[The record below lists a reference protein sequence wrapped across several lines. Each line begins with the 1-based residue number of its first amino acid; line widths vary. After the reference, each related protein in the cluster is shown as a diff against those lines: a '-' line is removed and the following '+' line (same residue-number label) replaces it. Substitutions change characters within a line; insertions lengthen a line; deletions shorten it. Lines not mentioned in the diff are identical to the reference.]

1 MHIRKLSEI
10 KARIENCSNEEINAV
25 ISMIKTQRQIL
36 SMNAGSQFT
45 IGQKVKFSGMIGIIE
60 KIARTRAIVQVVN
73 GPRYRV
79 QMVSMVP
86 FVEVGDVA

>member
-25 ISMIKTQRQIL
+25 VSMIKTQRRIL

-60 KIARTRAIVQVVN
+60 KIARTRAIVQVTN

>member
-1 MHIRKLSEI
+1 MHIRRLSEI

-36 SMNAGSQFT
+36 AMNARSTFT
-45 IGQKVKFSGMIGIIE
+45 VGQKVTFSNMTGHIE

-73 GPRYRV
+73 GPKYRV
-79 QMVSMVP
+79 QMSTLM
-86 FVEVGDVA
+86 AA

>member
-25 ISMIKTQRQIL
+25 IGMIKTQRRIL

-60 KIARTRAIVQVVN
+60 KIARTRPIVQVTN

>member
-36 SMNAGSQFT
+36 AMNAGSTFT
-45 IGQKVKFSGMIGIIE
+45 VGQKVTFSNMTGHIE

-73 GPRYRV
+73 VPRYRV
-79 QMVSMVP
+79 QMSTMK
-86 FVEVGDVA
+86 AA

>member
-25 ISMIKTQRQIL
+25 VGMIKTQRRIL

-45 IGQKVKFSGMIGIIE
+45 IGQKVTFSNMTGHIE
-60 KIARTRAIVQVVN
+60 KIARTRAIVQVIN

-79 QMVSMVP
+79 TMSTLR
-86 FVEVGDVA
+86 AA

>member
-1 MHIRKLSEI
+1 MNNRRISEI

-25 ISMIKTQRQIL
+25 VSMIKTQRRIL

-45 IGQKVKFSGMIGIIE
+45 IGQKVTFSNMTGHIE
-60 KIARTRAIVQVVN
+60 KIARTRAIVQVIN

-79 QMVSMVP
+79 QM
-86 FVEVGDVA
+86 ATLAAA

>member
-36 SMNAGSQFT
+36 AMNAGSTFT
-45 IGQKVKFSGMIGIIE
+45 VGQKVTFSNMTGHIE
-60 KIARTRAIVQVVN
+60 KIARTRAIVQVIN

-79 QMVSMVP
+79 TMSTLR
-86 FVEVGDVA
+86 AA

>member
-1 MHIRKLSEI
+1 MNNRRISEI
-10 KARIENCSNEEINAV
+10 QARIENCTNEEINTV
-25 ISMIKTQRQIL
+25 VGMIKTQRQIL

-60 KIARTRAIVQVVN
+60 KIARTRAIVQVTN

>member
-25 ISMIKTQRQIL
+25 VSMIKTQRQIL
-36 SMNAGSQFT
+36 AMNAGSQFT
-45 IGQKVKFSGMIGIIE
+45 VGQKVTFSNMTGHIE

-79 QMVSMVP
+79 QMATMR
-86 FVEVGDVA
+86 AA

>member
-25 ISMIKTQRQIL
+25 IGMIKTQRQIL
-36 SMNAGSQFT
+36 AMNAGSTFT
-45 IGQKVKFSGMIGIIE
+45 VGQKVTFSNMTGHIE
-60 KIARTRAIVQVVN
+60 KIARTRAVVQVVN

-79 QMVSMVP
+79 QMSTMK
-86 FVEVGDVA
+86 AA

>member
-1 MHIRKLSEI
+1 MNNRRISEI
-10 KARIENCSNEEINAV
+10 QARIENCSNEEINAV
-25 ISMIKTQRQIL
+25 IGMIKNQRRIL

-60 KIARTRAIVQVVN
+60 KIARTRAIVQVTN